1 MLVKTGNRAHSSFV
15 GSRAAERPDRAP
27 AYLNGALLLNFDPA
41 DVPANPILPGNE
53 SAEELREQ
61 AAACRRLAVSA
72 RTRAGSKALDVLGD
86 HFDERACKL
95 DPSSQRR

>member
-1 MLVKTGNRAHSSFV
+1 L
-15 GSRAAERPDRAP
+15 D
-27 AYLNGALLLNFDPA
+27 FDPPA
-41 DVPANPILPGNE
+41 DQPAKAAPSGSE

-61 AAACRRLAVSA
+61 AAACRRLATNA
-72 RTRAGSKALDVLGD
+72 RTTAGSKALDVLGD